1 MADEGGFGAG
11 FSGIGNAIGNFFGGG
26 ASQPPASDG
35 AGTDEL
41 PANAQATEGRGLFGS
56 GVSGFGP
63 PRYETKPEADP
74 LDTAAN
80 LLQQRIKR
88 AEQVGANPILSVI
101 NPEGAMAARNF
112 VQSGTEQLQKIKTQ
126 KAAITAGRE
135 QAQMLGLAP
144 GDVPDEATG
153 AERVQFAQ
161 QKALTGDLRVFKG
174 LQAADPKAAEAI
186 APQVFAASAEHLDK
200 AQYAFDKLSNM
211 RNQGEYMAALNS
223 LQKDGSLSSLQAIGL
238 KVPQSF
244 GAFNAAKGREGQA
257 LREARIA
264 VNDTRTRLEE
274 RNTYQPME
282 EKEAKTYNG
291 RFTTAFGDQIT
302 NGTWSRNAAAG
313 TRGLVI
319 NGASDPRELGKTFT
333 LATPEQREAIRKE
346 FEGAVPK
353 EELAKFRADERIYQ
367 IAIKDDKGN
376 ALPEGKIN
384 TNPNV
389 QQGIAEGLASILR
402 GGSGGANQGL
412 LRIEME
418 KRGWSQQAIDGFLSN
433 YAGALNT
440 MFKDAQKP
448 YLSENTQ
455 RQIRSVMDAIHAA
468 NTSSINERTEHIAKR
483 AGALGLDNAVF
494 GLRKDE
500 AGAIDTALAAGRNE
514 QIARMMPFHQ
524 AIGSGDGVFQLGAQ
538 RPGAGAAG
546 MPGGTTPAAQLPGA
560 PAVQTPVQ
568 QASSPPNAPVPGGGG
583 NPPASPPSNP
593 SAAGPGGAPTG
604 PNGGQPLNIAGQ
616 NVSVALPQ
624 GASPNFVAALQ
635 RIESGGQKDPWK
647 ATTGASSASGAF
659 QFINSTWKANKPPSA
674 PDRAADATPQQQA
687 EALGTLTAK
696 NAAALSRSGLQVDD
710 TNLYITHNLGE
721 GAGPKLLKAPLTAD
735 ARSIVGEQAAA
746 NNPKFFKGKPTVA
759 TVLGRYQTEMAKDI
773 DSTVPRTAPGAPA
786 APTGEKPGLMQR
798 IGRALMAG
806 VPEAEKPA
814 AEQRTAEAAAT
825 VAPPVLSTIGAI
837 GGGVTGGPAGAVAG
851 GAAGGAAGQMAQDY
865 LRGKD
870 QSPAAIAK
878 EAALGGVLSVGSAA
892 RPLVSAAARA
902 VGAGGVEGGAAA
914 LEGKDGAEAVD
925 AGVKGT
931 ALAAGGEL
939 FGRALGMIGHKVWN
953 MFAPDAKQAVMTAA
967 QKYADADKVLASE
980 PNRLPGVGGAAGGP
994 NPKYTQAEQA
1004 KGEAETVL
1012 KDAGLKPEE
1021 AAYAARA
1028 VSEGVSKREAQVSRP
1043 SAVEQAEVEQGY
1055 NQLRNEVG
1063 ERGVGAPKG
1072 RDVPLQDGPVTA
1084 VIEKKVSPAH
1094 MELAKRVEDAIKAP
1108 APDWPTKWSQLQIE
1122 RSKLLRDEREA
1133 LASTVTGKSREA
1145 EDMRALADTVRKQQE
1160 KVAEYVFGK
1169 KDGEA
1174 FIKRLRVLDVRY
1186 RNLMEA
1192 TGGMDFEKVAS
1203 VMKKNTAASRELDS
1217 KFKGVF
1223 GQDPDAL
1230 RAWNSLKKY
1239 ADPEASV
1246 PWTVAAEGLP
1256 VVGKVVKVGKLF
1268 TMLRDAIRE
1277 QAAGNPVKFKDLLN
1291 MPDDA
1296 VTARMTR
1303 DVLGTAASRGAVMG
1317 GSQ

>member
-1 MADEGGFGAG
+1 MADEGGFGAS
-11 FSGIGNAIGNFFGGG
+11 FSGIGDAIGNFFGGG
-26 ASQPPASDG
+26 ASKPPASG
-35 AGTDEL
+35 GMGTDEL
-41 PANAQATEGRGLFGS
+41 PANAEATEGRGLFGS

-88 AEQVGANPILSVI
+88 AEQVGSNPILSVI

-112 VQSGTEQLQKIKTQ
+112 VQQGAEQLLKIKQQQATI
-126 KAAITAGRE
+126 KGGKE

-144 GDVPDEATG
+144 GDVPDEATN
-153 AERVQFAQ
+153 EQRVQFAQ

-186 APQVFAASAEHLDK
+186 APQVFAASADHLDK

-211 RNQGEYMAALNS
+211 RNQGEYIAAVRS
-223 LQKDGSLSSLQAIGL
+223 LEKDGSLPALQAIGL
-238 KVPQSF
+238 KVPQSYGEF
-244 GAFNAAKGREGQA
+244 SAVKGREGQA

-264 VNDTRTRLEE
+264 INDTRTRLEE

-291 RFTTAFGDQIT
+291 RFTTAYGDQIT

-376 ALPEGKIN
+376 TLPEGKIN

-418 KRGWSQQAIDGFLSN
+418 KRGWSQQAIDGFISN

-500 AGAIDTALAAGRNE
+500 ATSIDTALKAGRDE
-514 QIARMMPFHQ
+514 QIARMLPFHQ

-546 MPGGTTPAAQLPGA
+546 IPGGTSPATQLPGA
-560 PAVQTPVQ
+560 PAVRTPVQ
-568 QASSPPNAPVPGGGG
+568 AASSPPNAPVPGGGG
-583 NPPASPPSNP
+583 NPPAPSPSNP
-593 SAAGPGGAPTG
+593 SAAGPGGAP
-604 PNGGQPLNIAGQ
+604 PQAYNVAGQ
-616 NVSVALPQ
+616 NVNVALPP
-624 GASPNFVAALQ
+624 GASPNYVNAMQ
-635 RIESGGQKDPWK
+635 RIESGGQRDPWK

-659 QFINSTWKANKPPSA
+659 QFINSTWKANKPPGA

-746 NNPKFFKGKPTVA
+746 NNPKFFKGRPTVA
-759 TVLGRYQTEMAKDI
+759 TVLSRYQAEMAKDI
-773 DSTVPRTAPGAPA
+773 DTSVPRTAPGTPA
-786 APTGEKPGLMQR
+786 APAGDKPGLMQR

-814 AEQRTAEAAAT
+814 AEQRTAETAAT

-837 GGGVTGGPAGAVAG
+837 GGGVAGGPAGAVAG

-870 QSPAAIAK
+870 QNPAAIAK
-878 EAALGGVLSVGSAA
+878 EAALGGVLSVGSVA
-892 RPLVSAAARA
+892 RPVVSAAARA

-914 LEGKDGAEAVD
+914 LEGKDGADAVD
-925 AGVKGT
+925 AGVKGV
-931 ALAAGGEL
+931 ALAAGGEA

-980 PNRLPGVGGAAGGP
+980 PNRLPGVNGAAGGP
-994 NPKYTQAEQA
+994 NPKYIQAEQA

-1028 VSEGVSKREAQVSRP
+1028 VADQVPKQEAMAGRP
-1043 SAVEQAEVEQGY
+1043 GGLEKQEIGAGYQQLKAEVDS
-1055 NQLRNEVG
+1055 
-1063 ERGVGAPKG
+1063 RGVGAPKAA
-1072 RDVPLQDGPVTA
+1072 PKLTDGPLAA
-1084 VIEKKVSPAH
+1084 VENKNVSAKH
-1094 MELAKRVEDAIKAP
+1094 KELAERVEMAITAP
-1108 APDWPTKWSQLQIE
+1108 APDWKTKWQQLMDARSDLLELE
-1122 RSKLLRDEREA
+1122 RDA
-1133 LASTVTGKSREA
+1133 LSSTATGKSLEA
-1145 EDMRALADTVRKQQE
+1145 KDMRKLADTVRAQQE
-1160 KVAEYVFGK
+1160 KAAEYVFGK
-1169 KDGEA
+1169 QDGKA
-1174 FIKRLRVLDVRY
+1174 FMDRLRVLDVRY
-1186 RNLMEA
+1186 RRLNEVTNGGDLAAAAAWKGEKGREA
-1192 TGGMDFEKVAS
+1192 DKAFRAFAMDDREALAAW
-1203 VMKKNTAASRELDS
+1203 TAMRKAANSGNALE
-1217 KFKGVF
+1217 KGVH
-1223 GQDPDAL
+1223 DL
-1230 RAWNSLKKY
+1230 
-1239 ADPEASV
+1239 
-1246 PWTVAAEGLP
+1246 VAAERIP
-1256 VVGKVVKVGKLF
+1256 VLGKVFSAAKL
-1268 TMLRDAIRE
+1268 LGRLSAWRAE
-1277 QAAGNPVKFKDLLN
+1277 RAAGSPVTFKDLLN

-1303 DVLGTAASRGAVMG
+1303 DVLGTAAQRGAVMG
-1317 GSQ
+1317 GNQ